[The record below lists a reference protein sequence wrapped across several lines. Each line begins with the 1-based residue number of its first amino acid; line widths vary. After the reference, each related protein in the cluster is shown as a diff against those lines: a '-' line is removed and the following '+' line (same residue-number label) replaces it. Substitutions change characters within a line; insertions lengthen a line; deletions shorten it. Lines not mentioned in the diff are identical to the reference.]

1 MMNLNNTT
9 NYTYIVIVNVR
20 IVNDDYQVCKLNV
33 GDNISDI
40 EKMKNIYNE
49 SGRELYIILHKLDSR
64 KLSVF
69 EVNGIKILDGKKE
82 KRPKGYS
89 LLYKDNIT
97 EIYNYNSLPPR

>member
-40 EKMKNIYNE
+40 EKMKNKFQDDRYHPTEEFAN
-49 SGRELYIILHKLDSR
+49 
-64 KLSVF
+64 
-69 EVNGIKILDGKKE
+69 
-82 KRPKGYS
+82 
-89 LLYKDNIT
+89 LLYKKYPYYDTEDIDSAFVSFTFVDNIPT
-97 EIYNYNSLPPR
+97 INFQ